1 MEHDIIA
8 TDTHCWAKA
17 VSIARLLILLLRWQ
31 LPSFAVAASQHTQS
45 QSLQRCKMST
55 QSDFDAKVA
64 FVKKWTYGGSKVT
77 NAEKLACYGLY
88 KQVTVGDNTTPQPW
102 AVQMEARAKWD
113 AWASRKGMSK
123 PDAIAAYIAEV
134 DSQHAKY
141 GDGP

>member
-1 MEHDIIA
+1 
-8 TDTHCWAKA
+8 
-17 VSIARLLILLLRWQ
+17 
-31 LPSFAVAASQHTQS
+31 
-45 QSLQRCKMST
+45 MST

-64 FVKKWTYGGSKVT
+64 FVKSWTYGGSKVT
-77 NAEKLACYGLY
+77 NAEKLACYGLF

-123 PDAIAAYIAEV
+123 ESAIAAYIAEV

>member
-1 MEHDIIA
+1 M
-8 TDTHCWAKA
+8 
-17 VSIARLLILLLRWQ
+17 
-31 LPSFAVAASQHTQS
+31 
-45 QSLQRCKMST
+45 
-55 QSDFDAKVA
+55 
-64 FVKKWTYGGSKVT
+64 T
-77 NAEKLACYGLY
+77 NAEKLACYGLF

-102 AVQMEARAKWD
+102 AMQVTARAKWD